1 MAVHLLELQKEGYAK
16 LTIVSHSSIL
26 RYLAK
31 HCDLHDPENIR
42 LFLSE
47 KQVSP
52 ARKERIANAYLKY
65 SRWRHIRF
73 DKPRYEAED
82 KLPFI
87 PLQNEIESILEYF
100 KNLRHGTYLR
110 LVYESGLRAGEASRL
125 QFKDFD
131 FERRTVRITPEKRGR
146 AREVKLSSKLCAMLM
161 QVYARYSTEQLPNA
175 TVARKHLERIRKR
188 LARISCNPRLLGIH
202 LHTLRHFRATILYH
216 QTKDILYVKEV
227 LGHRSIANTLKY
239 THLVDWQSDDFLCKA
254 ARTVEEASKLIE
266 AGFDFVTQVDDVK
279 LFRKRK

>member
-1 MAVHLLELQKEGYAK
+1 
-16 LTIVSHSSIL
+16 L

-65 SRWRHIRF
+65 ARWRHLRF

-87 PLQNEIESILEYF
+87 PLQNEIESILEYS

-110 LVYESGLRAGEASRL
+110 LVYESGMRAGEASRL

-146 AREVKLSSKLCAMLM
+146 AREVKLSNKLCAMIM
-161 QVYARYSTEQLPNA
+161 QVFASYSKNPLPNA
-175 TVARKHLERIRKR
+175 TAARKHLERIRKQ
-188 LARISCNPRLLGIH
+188 LSRISCNPRLLGIH
-202 LHTLRHFRATILYH
+202 LHTLRHFRATTLYH
-216 QTKDILYVKEV
+216 QTKDILYVKEF

-239 THLVDWQSDDFLCKA
+239 THLVDWQSDDFVCKA

-266 AGFDFVTQVDDVK
+266 SGFDFVTQVDEVK

>member
-1 MAVHLLELQKEGYAK
+1 MQKEGYAK

-31 HCDLHDPENIR
+31 HCDLKDPESIR

-47 KQVSP
+47 KTVSL

-65 SRWRHIRF
+65 AKSRNIHF
-73 DKPRYEAED
+73 DKPRYQAED

-87 PLQNEIESILEYF
+87 PLQNEIESILEYS
-100 KNLRHGTYLR
+100 KNLRHSTYLR
-110 LVYESGLRAGEASRL
+110 LVYESGMRAGEASRL

-131 FERRTVRITPEKRGR
+131 FERNTVRIIPEKRGR
-146 AREVKLSSKLCAMLM
+146 AREVKLSNKLSAMLM
-161 QVYARYSTEQLPNA
+161 HVFGAYPKAPLPNA
-175 TVARKHLERIRKR
+175 TAARKHLERTRR
-188 LARISCNPRLLGIH
+188 QLAKLSCNPRLVGIH

-216 QTKDILYVKEV
+216 QTKDLLYVKEF
-227 LGHRSIANTLKY
+227 LGHRSLNNTLRY
-239 THLVDWQSDDFLCKA
+239 THLVDWQSDEFICKA
-254 ARTVEEASKLIE
+254 ARNVEEASKLIE
-266 AGFDFVTQVDDVK
+266 SGFEFVTEVENMK